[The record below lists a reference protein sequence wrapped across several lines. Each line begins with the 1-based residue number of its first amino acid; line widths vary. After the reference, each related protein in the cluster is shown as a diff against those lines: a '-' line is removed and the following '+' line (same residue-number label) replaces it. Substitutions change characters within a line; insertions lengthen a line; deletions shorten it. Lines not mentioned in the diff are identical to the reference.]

1 MNKRAFIFLLSVVV
15 ITIGT
20 ACKKPYLPHVV
31 DASVNYLVVQGVVNA
46 GSDSTFIQISRTVK
60 LSSQTA
66 AAPEANAIVNVES
79 DNGVSYPLIEQATGR
94 YASPGLNLDATHK
107 YRLRIK
113 TSDAKVYL
121 SDLVNVENSPPIDS
135 VNFVIASNGLNINV
149 NTHDVKNNTRYYR
162 WEYQETWIIRSFYH
176 SHYVSTGDTVVPRD
190 DVHNSIWQCWQKD
203 TSSNIILASSA
214 RLANDVI
221 SQSPIIFISSESEK
235 LSVEYSI
242 LVKQY
247 ALSSDA
253 FSFWQNIKKNTEQIG
268 TIFDVQ
274 PSEISGNIH
283 CLTDPSE
290 PVIGYLSVGSTVSKR
305 VFISQRNLPAW
316 SPILPYTFCQLV
328 KDCCLYD
335 HQTID
340 SHENQVDIY
349 MNPGFHENN
358 GPYYIPI
365 DGIGQVGAPPI
376 GFTTT
381 SDPICVDCTIRGT
394 NKQPDYWVF
403 Q

>member
-1 MNKRAFIFLLSVVV
+1 MKRGDFIFLLSVVLM
-15 ITIGT
+15 TLGT

-46 GSDSTFIQISRTVK
+46 GSDSTFIRLSRTVK
-60 LSSQTA
+60 LSGQTK
-66 AAPEANAIVNVES
+66 AAPETNAVVNVES
-79 DNGVSYPLIEQATGR
+79 DNGVTYPLIEQANGQ
-94 YASPGLNLDATHK
+94 YISPGLNLDASHK

-135 VNFVIASNGLNINV
+135 INYVITPNGLNIDV
-149 NTHDVKNNTRYYR
+149 NTHDPKNSTRYYR

-190 DVHNSIWQCWQKD
+190 EAHNSIWQCWQKD

-214 RLANDVI
+214 RLVNDVI
-221 SQSPIIFISSESEK
+221 SKTPVIFIPSTSEK

-253 FSFWQNIKKNTEQIG
+253 FNFWQNIKTNTEQIG

-283 CLTDPSE
+283 CLTNPAE
-290 PVIGYLSVGSTVSKR
+290 PVIGYLSVGSTVSNR
-305 VFISQRNLPAW
+305 IFISQRKLPAW
-316 SPILPYTFCQLV
+316 DPILPYTYCQLV
-328 KDCCLYD
+328 KDCCFYD
-335 HQTID
+335 YPTR
-340 SHENQVDIY
+340 EGEVNQVDEF

-365 DGIGQVGAPPI
+365 DGIGQVGAPPL
-376 GFTTT
+376 GFTAS
-381 SDPICVDCTIRGT
+381 SDAICVDCTTRGT
-394 NKQPDYWVF
+394 NKQPDFWVF